1 METNRVIPVAIIAI
15 AVISLVFF
23 YAYGGSK
30 NQNGDSTATTLS
42 AEQQQA
48 QAGSGASMDLPTGGS
63 ATLAAPDA
71 EAPKDTKPVSSK
83 EPATI
88 VPDNMQ
94 LDQFCK
100 AYYDAWLKG
109 DWKSA
114 YTMIPYQDQK
124 GMDVNAFKQR
134 NEQYGL
140 TDAKVGKP
148 AITNNAGSVVAAM
161 NLSMG
166 MTWYTTWTF
175 VKNDKGQWTLQD
187 TASSMGQ
194 K

>member
-1 METNRVIPVAIIAI
+1 VETNRVIPVAVIAI
-15 AVISLVFF
+15 AVVSLVFF
-23 YAYGGSK
+23 YAFRGNT
-30 NQNGDSTATTLS
+30 NQNGANTTTTLS

-48 QAGSGASMDLPTGGS
+48 QAGSGATADPTSASALSAPS
-63 ATLAAPDA
+63 AT
-71 EAPKDTKPVSSK
+71 APKDTQPVSSK

-88 VPDNMQ
+88 VPDNMT

-100 AYYDAWLKG
+100 AYYDAWLKA

-140 TDAKVGKP
+140 TDAKVSKP
-148 AITNNAGSVVAAM
+148 AINKNAASVMAAM

-166 MTWYTTWTF
+166 MTWYTTWSF

-187 TASSMGQ
+187 TTSAMGQ
-194 K
+194 Q